1 MAILAILSATSVVL
15 QFKQPKSGSSPD
27 LPSTPLPSVVEDQLL
42 ILIATVA
49 VVLDTFSSSVGCLH
63 GVVGIAAKA

>member
-1 MAILAILSATSVVL
+1 VV
-15 QFKQPKSGSSPD
+15 D
-27 LPSTPLPSVVEDQLL
+27 DQLL
-42 ILIATVA
+42 ILIAAVV